1 MNQPIYDVKE
11 NFWDQINK
19 EFAKE
24 VNAVMTNCLMILSQG
39 FHANFE
45 EISEFKTQFT
55 NEIRDFTKQY
65 ISKMFRDIN
74 TNVLRRFKTEFEK
87 DENGQL
93 RNWVAMEEQ

>member
-1 MNQPIYDVKE
+1 MS
-11 NFWDQINK
+11 
-19 EFAKE
+19 
-24 VNAVMTNCLMILSQG
+24 NCLMILSQG
-39 FHANFE
+39 FNANFE
-45 EISEFKTQFT
+45 EIVEFKTQFT

-74 TNVLRRFKTEFEK
+74 TNVLRRFKSEFEK

>member
-74 TNVLRRFKTEFEK
+74 TNVLRRFKT
-87 DENGQL
+87 
-93 RNWVAMEEQ
+93 

>member
-1 MNQPIYDVKE
+1 MKE

>member
-1 MNQPIYDVKE
+1 MKE

-55 NEIRDFTKQY
+55 NEIRDFTRQY

>member
-1 MNQPIYDVKE
+1 VKE

>member
-1 MNQPIYDVKE
+1 MKE

-24 VNAVMTNCLMILSQG
+24 VNAVMANCLMILSQG

>member
-1 MNQPIYDVKE
+1 MKE

-39 FHANFE
+39 FHANCE